1 MNSDVATLIADMV
14 RAGVDADLIG
24 RTAEALAGRV
34 MVDAPAAFEDEARS
48 AGAIRQ
54 ERYRARKTA
63 AKQRNRASQSVT
75 RDVTR
80 YALQDGEN
88 RWQNGK
94 EPEFTGL
101 FANGGN
107 DDRRNAASQGVTGDV
122 TRYAEGQKEKAP
134 HTPLEKNS
142 PLKEKTPKGVQ
153 KKVPLI
159 AGNEAS
165 EARRRAGDIAGL
177 SAEFDDQFWPAYPQK
192 VAKPA
197 ALKAF
202 MRARTRADL
211 ETILAGLNRYV
222 AKRDDRPWC
231 NPATWLNQDR
241 WNDAPVSAP
250 QPMPRSP
257 PAFRENLQERQ
268 QRISRT
274 MRGEDDD
281 GTGGK
286 IIDIGRRDYRA

>member
-1 MNSDVATLIADMV
+1 MV
-14 RAGVDADLIG
+14 RAGVDPDLIG
-24 RTAEALAGRV
+24 RTAEVLAARESADA
-34 MVDAPAAFEDEARS
+34 VDEQA
-48 AGAIRQ
+48 
-54 ERYRARKTA
+54 ERRRARDRERKRGRIP
-63 AKQRNRASQSVT
+63 RNSAESAESAESVEAS
-75 RDVTR
+75 
-80 YALQDGEN
+80 
-88 RWQNGK
+88 
-94 EPEFTGL
+94 
-101 FANGGN
+101 
-107 DDRRNAASQGVTGDV
+107 
-122 TRYAEGQKEKAP
+122 QKEKAP

-159 AGNEAS
+159 AGNEAF
-165 EARRRAGDIAGL
+165 EARRKAGDIAGL
-177 SAEFDDQFWPAYPQK
+177 SAEFDDRFWPAYPQK

-211 ETILAGLNRYV
+211 EAILAGLNRYV

-250 QPMPRSP
+250 QPIPRSP